1 MAQQLKT
8 NQPTNKPNQ
17 SHLQANSRK
26 NQLSPADTS
35 DRKDSGQERSGNQ
48 NPPFPTPHPVFSPR
62 QHPARGGGGNLT
74 LL

>member
-35 DRKDSGQERSGNQ
+35 DRKDSGQ
-48 NPPFPTPHPVFSPR
+48 
-62 QHPARGGGGNLT
+62 
-74 LL
+74 